1 MNNLLLKLILLDVLL
16 LLQIQCMFSQ
26 PPENLQFKYG
36 SYLNGQIGAVS
47 YDIAEDTQGNI
58 ITVGMTAGILS
69 TTSGAYQSTFGGEWD
84 GYISKFNPTLS
95 TLQFST
101 YFGTAFFNYCTSVAV
116 NSSGDIFVAG
126 LSRGPVAI
134 ASLMVPS
141 DSVFIPPVNSA
152 DSAYHFVAKFSSS
165 GSLLFFRILG
175 KDGAVYNNTLS
186 EKTYLTSWGEN
197 VQYGPIIRLNAQ
209 GEAYVFANTGLSY
222 RTTTNCYQSTHA
234 GSRDWVLVKLDANGN
249 TLYSTYC
256 GGTGDDVARAMCVT
270 NGKVYLLGTTTSGT
284 FPLASGKSPDSQGD
298 VTLMVWNDAA
308 TPTPVGTYIFGSSV
322 ADDVKG
328 ICFNPVRNSIMVAG
342 ATAGTDFPYTTLL
355 QTSQNMHGF
364 IASVKS
370 DLSGLDY
377 CTMIG
382 NNVKPYSVQVRSNGD
397 VYLGV
402 MINYSGGI
410 PTTPNAHRRTM
421 QDRDGGILGL
431 NPTCTALRYGTYV
444 GSPSLD
450 QGENL
455 ILLKEKPPCNN
466 FSIIHSLYQSE
477 SFAATSIDAFRRLG
491 RGVLLSVFQSYPKD
505 TVFVQPKVRC
515 GEYFFQDSSYNGC
528 KPIRYIYNFGDGSAP
543 VVGTDSISYL
553 YKKNGSYTV
562 TVSVIYPGGDTSY
575 ATITFT
581 VQSQP
586 TIKASPNVMYYC
598 TKQNGLQLSASGGVR
613 YEWSPG
619 AVFSDSTKQ
628 NPIAKPTKNMWLYV
642 RGYDANGCFATDS
655 VQVYVTSVTA
665 TASSDTIV
673 CKGTSVTLNA
683 SGGAEVKWSPSTGL
697 NKPTGKS
704 VVATPTETTTYQ
716 VIVGDGDCKDTT
728 HVTIS
733 VSNKPKVTLNPAP
746 VICTGGNVQ
755 LGAALEGSYIDTL
768 ASTYLWTPNI
778 NLSNPNIKNPVATPT
793 KTTRYKCTVTNKY
806 GCTITDSVEVKVQN
820 NLKIQLSA
828 DTSVCA
834 GYGVLLKASGGA
846 NYVWSPPDYL
856 DNPNSATPYC
866 TPQKNITYK
875 VITTSGT
882 CIDSATMNVSVHPLP
897 TVKAQGETTV
907 CSGQPVQLS
916 VQQAEP
922 NTTYTWRDSAGTSV
936 GTGAS
941 ITVNP
946 IVETRYYVTATTNNN
961 CTAHDS
967 VQVHI
972 SNIMNVQALGATT
985 VCTGTPVQLS
995 INTPDA
1001 TATYEWTTNGNIIGT
1016 GTSITVTPTQTSTF
1030 IAHGKRGGCEGWDTV
1045 TVQVNNA
1052 ITITASADTSIC
1064 IGATATLR
1072 VTNAQQTINYT
1083 WRDEQNNVIGN
1094 TASITVQPT
1103 QTTTYNVR
1111 GVQSGCE
1118 GAGAV
1123 RVVVHALPSILVRD
1137 TSICQ
1142 GQTATVKVVNPDAT
1156 NTYTWKDDKG
1166 NIVAQSTEYTTT
1178 PQTTSTYSVTV
1189 RSSEGCESSAQ
1200 ATITIEPKTTVHLFV
1215 APIRDSIQIGD
1226 TIRVQVFAQS
1236 DRDVQLQQVEY
1247 DIQTETD
1254 VMDIPTSVHSGQWQQ
1269 LHVQQAITLSTTP
1282 IQIYEFTGKALVTQ
1296 TRQAT
1301 LSIENLSTN
1310 LNPECRIQTS
1320 KGTTFIT
1327 GTACAINILKFR
1339 LTGTELLLSP
1349 NPSTGEVI
1357 ITSDDEIEEI
1367 QVVNALGQ
1375 TVTSP
1380 TSSPKERTSSPSPS
1394 ERSGVRSRSG
1404 TMPRVEHKVQI
1415 ESSGLYFIRVK
1426 VNGEWITKSVV
1437 VQR

>member
-1 MNNLLLKLILLDVLL
+1 
-16 LLQIQCMFSQ
+16 
-26 PPENLQFKYG
+26 
-36 SYLNGQIGAVS
+36 
-47 YDIAEDTQGNI
+47 
-58 ITVGMTAGILS
+58 
-69 TTSGAYQSTFGGEWD
+69 
-84 GYISKFNPTLS
+84 
-95 TLQFST
+95 
-101 YFGTAFFNYCTSVAV
+101 
-116 NSSGDIFVAG
+116 
-126 LSRGPVAI
+126 
-134 ASLMVPS
+134 
-141 DSVFIPPVNSA
+141 
-152 DSAYHFVAKFSSS
+152 
-165 GSLLFFRILG
+165 
-175 KDGAVYNNTLS
+175 
-186 EKTYLTSWGEN
+186 
-197 VQYGPIIRLNAQ
+197 
-209 GEAYVFANTGLSY
+209 
-222 RTTTNCYQSTHA
+222 
-234 GSRDWVLVKLDANGN
+234 
-249 TLYSTYC
+249 
-256 GGTGDDVARAMCVT
+256 
-270 NGKVYLLGTTTSGT
+270 
-284 FPLASGKSPDSQGD
+284 
-298 VTLMVWNDAA
+298 
-308 TPTPVGTYIFGSSV
+308 
-322 ADDVKG
+322 
-328 ICFNPVRNSIMVAG
+328 
-342 ATAGTDFPYTTLL
+342 
-355 QTSQNMHGF
+355 
-364 IASVKS
+364 
-370 DLSGLDY
+370 
-377 CTMIG
+377 
-382 NNVKPYSVQVRSNGD
+382 
-397 VYLGV
+397 
-402 MINYSGGI
+402 
-410 PTTPNAHRRTM
+410 
-421 QDRDGGILGL
+421 
-431 NPTCTALRYGTYV
+431 
-444 GSPSLD
+444 
-450 QGENL
+450 
-455 ILLKEKPPCNN
+455 
-466 FSIIHSLYQSE
+466 
-477 SFAATSIDAFRRLG
+477 
-491 RGVLLSVFQSYPKD
+491 
-505 TVFVQPKVRC
+505 
-515 GEYFFQDSSYNGC
+515 
-528 KPIRYIYNFGDGSAP
+528 
-543 VVGTDSISYL
+543 
-553 YKKNGSYTV
+553 
-562 TVSVIYPGGDTSY
+562 
-575 ATITFT
+575 
-581 VQSQP
+581 
-586 TIKASPNVMYYC
+586 
-598 TKQNGLQLSASGGVR
+598 
-613 YEWSPG
+613 
-619 AVFSDSTKQ
+619 
-628 NPIAKPTKNMWLYV
+628 
-642 RGYDANGCFATDS
+642 NGCFATDS

-683 SGGAEVKWSPSTGL
+683 SGGAEVKWSPATGL

-704 VVATPTETTTYQ
+704 VIATPTETTTYQ

-820 NLKIQLSA
+820 NLKVTLSA

-846 NYVWSPPDYL
+846 NYTWYPPDYL

-882 CIDSATMNVSVHPLP
+882 CIDSAIMNVSVNPLP

-916 VQQAEP
+916 IQQAEP
-922 NTTYTWRDSAGTSV
+922 NTTYTWRDSAGTSI
-936 GTGAS
+936 GAGS
-941 ITVNP
+941 KVTVNP
-946 IVETRYYVTATTNNN
+946 IVEQRYYVTATTNNN

-972 SNIMNVQALGATT
+972 SNVMNVQALGATT

-1016 GTSITVTPTQTSTF
+1016 GTSITVTPTQTSTY

-1052 ITITASADTSIC
+1052 ITVTASADTSIC
-1064 IGATATLR
+1064 VGALATLR
-1072 VTNAQQTINYT
+1072 VTNAQQTITYT

-1103 QTTTYNVR
+1103 QTTTYNVH

-1123 RVVVHALPSILVRD
+1123 RVVVHALPSVSVRD

-1166 NIVAQSTEYTTT
+1166 NIVAQSTEFSTT

-1200 ATITIEPKTTVHLFV
+1200 ATITIEPKTSVHLFV

-1236 DRDVQLQQVEY
+1236 DRDVQLQQLAY
-1247 DIQTETD
+1247 DVQTESD
-1254 VMDIPTSVHSGQWQQ
+1254 VMDIPTSVHSGQWQKV
-1269 LHVQQAITLSTTP
+1269 HVQQAVTLTP
-1282 IQIYEFTGKALVTQ
+1282 TPTQVHEFIGKALTTQ
-1296 TRQAT
+1296 TRVAT
-1301 LSIENLSTN
+1301 ISIQNLNTQ

-1320 KGTTFIT
+1320 KETTFIT
-1327 GTACAINILKFR
+1327 GTACANDILKFK
-1339 LTGTELLLSP
+1339 LVGTELLLSP
-1349 NPSTGEVI
+1349 NPSNGEVT

-1375 TVTSP
+1375 VVTSP
-1380 TSSPKERTSSPSPS
+1380 KPSPKERTSESSFPSPL
-1394 ERSGVRSRSG
+1394 ERAGVRSRSG
-1404 TMPRVEHKVQI
+1404 AMPRVEHKVQI
-1415 ESSGLYFIRVK
+1415 EASGLYFIRAK
-1426 VNGEWITKSVV
+1426 VNGEWITRSVV